1 MIHSVWWYPG
11 RLLCPFLDFVDKWET
26 NEINEID
33 NSLILTNSKVNLI
46 FFKTD
51 SSVYK
56 NVLKTGLVDTIVI
69 EEE

>member
-1 MIHSVWWYPG
+1 MSPDNTNEVMASWITV
-11 RLLCPFLDFVDKWET
+11 

-51 SSVYK
+51 DTIYL
-56 NVLKTGLVDTIVI
+56 NVVKAELVDTIVI